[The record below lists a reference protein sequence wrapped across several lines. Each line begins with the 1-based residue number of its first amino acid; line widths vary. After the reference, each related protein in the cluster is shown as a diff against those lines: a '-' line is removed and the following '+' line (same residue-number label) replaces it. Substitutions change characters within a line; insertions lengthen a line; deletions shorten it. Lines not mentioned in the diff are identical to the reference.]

1 MCFVKSQTVGNLATV
16 VSALAHTPREAR
28 KTCAIANRALKY
40 TFYIC
45 SKNWFSHC
53 ITACGNADCAL
64 IWRALMRTLLY
75 HNYPKINRFSVFV
88 CCRMP
93 VVIKRACAVLSAVCV
108 WASVWPRVLLLLCC
122 VGSSDHAGS
131 LRCIDYDSVGC
142 KEPRSEC
149 VD

>member
-1 MCFVKSQTVGNLATV
+1 
-16 VSALAHTPREAR
+16 
-28 KTCAIANRALKY
+28 
-40 TFYIC
+40 
-45 SKNWFSHC
+45 
-53 ITACGNADCAL
+53 
-64 IWRALMRTLLY
+64 
-75 HNYPKINRFSVFV
+75 
-88 CCRMP
+88 MP
-93 VVIKRACAVLSAVCV
+93 VVIKRACAVLSAMCV